1 MSQDKKKI
9 QEQLVN
15 SIISEETQKQDIKV
29 KKHLEALQKI
39 REQAFKIEVQVLEGG
54 KLPAKANRTDAG
66 FDVYATDDVTI
77 FPGQVIKHPLN
88 IRMKLPAGSW
98 AEIQTKS
105 GLGSKGMLVY
115 AGVVDEGYRGIPHVI
130 ATNLNWGLEWK
141 QNAKGGY
148 FPEDDQSTNIKPI
161 VVKKGEKLAQ
171 ITMHPHSNEYFIEQ
185 VEEVD
190 TNTDRGTGGFGS
202 TGAK

>member
-1 MSQDKKKI
+1 MTKTTKQAIQDSL
-9 QEQLVN
+9 QEQLN
-15 SIISEETQKQDIKV
+15 SEEANKQKAKV
-29 KKHLEALQKI
+29 EQHMKTLQQL
-39 REQAFKIEVQVLEGG
+39 REQAFKIEVEVLDGG

-66 FDVYATDDVTI
+66 FDVYATSDVTI

-130 ATNLNWGLEWK
+130 ATNLNFYDKAIDVRPDGSGDLM
-141 QNAKGGY
+141 
-148 FPEDDQSTNIKPI
+148 SVPI
-161 VVKKGEKLAQ
+161 LVKKNSKIAQ
-171 ITMHPHSNEYFIEQ
+171 ITMHPHSNEYFMVQ
-185 VEEVD
+185 VDKVD
-190 TNTDRGTGGFGS
+190 TETDRGQGGFGS
-202 TGAK
+202 SGV

>member
-130 ATNLNWGLEWK
+130 ATNLNWNLKWTQDG
-141 QNAKGGY
+141 KGGFY
-148 FPEDDQSTNIKPI
+148 PEDNVQNGQIQPLVI
-161 VVKKGEKLAQ
+161 KKGSKIAQ
-171 ITMHPHSNEYFIEQ
+171 LTMHPHSNEYFMTQ
-185 VEEVD
+185 VDRID
-190 TNTDRGTGGFGS
+190 TDTDRGEGGFGS
-202 TGAK
+202 SGA